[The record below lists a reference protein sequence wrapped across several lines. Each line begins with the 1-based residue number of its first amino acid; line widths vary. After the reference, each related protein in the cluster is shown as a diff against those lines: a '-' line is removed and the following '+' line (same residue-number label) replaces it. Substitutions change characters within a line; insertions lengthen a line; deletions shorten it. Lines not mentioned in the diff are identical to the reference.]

1 MNIIY
6 IRSSNELAN
15 ILENYKD
22 TPITIAIQDKEYTIS
37 SVSCE
42 TTYTDPVETSLTLN
56 VENEILGNIVK

>member
-22 TPITIAIQDKEYTIS
+22 TPITITIQDKEYTIS

-42 TTYTDPVETSLTLN
+42 TTYTDPVETRLTLH
-56 VENEILGNIVK
+56 VGNEILGNIVK